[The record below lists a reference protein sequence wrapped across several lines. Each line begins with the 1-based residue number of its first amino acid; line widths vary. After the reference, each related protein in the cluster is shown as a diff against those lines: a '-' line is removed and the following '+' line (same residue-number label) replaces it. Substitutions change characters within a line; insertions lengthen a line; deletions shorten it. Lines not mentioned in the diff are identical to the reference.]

1 MEVSE
6 KIRRELLY
14 DPAIPFLTICPK
26 EMKLISQRGICT
38 PMVIVA
44 LFVIAKIGKHLKC
57 RQMSG

>member
-26 EMKLISQRGICT
+26 EMKSVSQRDVCI
-38 PMVIVA
+38 P
-44 LFVIAKIGKHLKC
+44 LFIAASFMIARINNQLKHLSKDE
-57 RQMSG
+57 